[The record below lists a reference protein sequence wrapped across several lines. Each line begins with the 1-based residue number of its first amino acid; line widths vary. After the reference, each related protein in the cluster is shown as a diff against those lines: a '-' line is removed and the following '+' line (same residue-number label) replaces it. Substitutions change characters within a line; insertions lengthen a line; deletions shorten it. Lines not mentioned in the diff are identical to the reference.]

1 MAITHDVHRRM
12 EENLFGAFSRQPSSF
27 LGSTTIS
34 PSNNNNNSSSNYRS
48 LTASDLIS
56 LPSSINYQQRSTR
69 HIATSVTGASHH
81 NHNNNAS
88 SSTAMPLQYK
98 CRPSSDILHAQPTTM
113 REKKSSPEGM
123 FSSLVDTKAY
133 MKRKLTHCVLLY

>member
-1 MAITHDVHRRM
+1 MATTHDVHRRM

-56 LPSSINYQQRSTR
+56 LPSSSTR

-123 FSSLVDTKAY
+123 FSSVVDTKAY
-133 MKRKLTHCVLLY
+133 MKRKLTHYV